1 MKPFRKQSSSAGD
14 RPAER
19 RHRPI
24 ISYANV
30 AATLALVFAMS
41 GGAYAATKALTI
53 TKVVVK
59 PSPQLLKALAT
70 SPSVKLVLTKEVNS
84 TSPAIFKAL
93 ATSGALK
100 GVIGLQGPVG
110 APGTTGQPGTPGQAG
125 ATGQPGEPG
134 PPGSAGPGA
143 VVKSL
148 SISHSSTMPQT
159 LLTYE
164 GDSIG
169 VACAIKGAEASAVF
183 YLEGHATTFWGTETS
198 QTTVDKITET
208 KTSPLDL
215 SLSQSPSYAPVNGIE
230 ISVSS
235 TGQQNSG
242 LYSAQYTA
250 LQSGA
255 LDFHLDLTAS
265 IASVNSGVACA
276 FNAAYYPLSAS

>member
-1 MKPFRKQSSSAGD
+1 MKPFGKQSSSVGE

-19 RHRPI
+19 RRRRV

-30 AATLALVFAMS
+30 AATLALVLSMS
-41 GGAYAATKALTI
+41 GGAYAASKVLTI

-70 SPSVKLVLTKEVNS
+70 SPSMKIVVTKEVDS
-84 TSPAIFKAL
+84 ASPAIFKSL
-93 ATSGALK
+93 VSSGAFK
-100 GVIGLQGPVG
+100 GVIGLQGAVG
-110 APGTTGQPGTPGQAG
+110 APGTTGQQGTP
-125 ATGQPGEPG
+125 GQPGEPG

-148 SISHSSTMPQT
+148 SISHSSTTPQT
-159 LLTYE
+159 LFTDD

-169 VACAIKGAEASAVF
+169 VGCNVEGGVASALL
-183 YLEGHATTFWGTETS
+183 YLEGNATTFWGTETS
-198 QTTVDKITET
+198 QTTVDKHTET
-208 KTSPLDL
+208 STTPLDL

-242 LYSAQYTA
+242 VYSAQYTA
-250 LQSGA
+250 LQSSA

-265 IASVNSGVACA
+265 IASVNSGVACT
-276 FNAAYYPLSAS
+276 FNAAYYPLSTS